1 MNRSIELALP
11 GGGLGRFMRDPGDLA
26 FAIAAVAMLTLAGA
40 WAFQLSGL
48 TPCELCL
55 RERLP
60 FYAGLPL
67 ALATA
72 AAARR
77 CTPLVVRIGFG
88 LLIAVF
94 AASALLGAYHAGVEW
109 KFWPGPS
116 ECSGSVAAPAKVGDF
131 LEQLKHVTVVRCDAA
146 ALRILGLSLAGWNAV
161 ISIGLAA
168 LAALGVSRV
177 RQHRTDRNPERR
189 LPRRFAL

>member
-1 MNRSIELALP
+1 MALP
-11 GGGLGRFMRDPGDLA
+11 GAGLGSLMRDPADLA

-40 WAFQLSGL
+40 WAFQIAGL

-77 CTPLVVRIGFG
+77 CTPLVTRIGFG
-88 LLIAVF
+88 LLVAIFVV
-94 AASALLGAYHAGVEW
+94 SALLGAYHAGVEW

-116 ECSGSVAAPAKVGDF
+116 ECSGRVEAPAKVGDF

-146 ALRILGLSLAGWNAV
+146 ALRILGLSLAGWNAL
-161 ISIGLAA
+161 ISTGLAA
-168 LAALGVSRV
+168 LAVAGVSRV